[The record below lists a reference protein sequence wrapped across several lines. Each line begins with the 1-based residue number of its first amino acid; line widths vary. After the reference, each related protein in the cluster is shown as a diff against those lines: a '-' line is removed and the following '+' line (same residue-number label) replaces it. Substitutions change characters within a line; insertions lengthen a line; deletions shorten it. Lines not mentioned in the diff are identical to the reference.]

1 MDLGSRLDMQ
11 VPEFLCELFS
21 FDDRSADKTDFAV
34 ELFRC
39 FNRLVQTRHIGRIRS
54 NKYPPFRLT
63 HGFFE
68 ILREHL
74 FRRGKSGPVSTK
86 TIGHKRRNAFLCGLR
101 YFEEIH
107 PLLVSR
113 SQIEFVVRS
122 MVEIAYGCFNE
133 KVCRIGYGVRDMD
146 KGNGEITD
154 MNGAIR
160 KLHRLDNRLNIEFG

>member
-1 MDLGSRLDMQ
+1 MQ
-11 VPEFLCELFS
+11 VTEFLCQLFG
-21 FDDRSADKTDFAV
+21 FDDGSADKTDFAV

-39 FNRLVQTRHIGRIRS
+39 FNRLVQAGHIGRISS

-68 ILREHL
+68 ILCKHL

-86 TIGHKRRNAFLCGLR
+86 TIGEKCRNAFLCCLR
-101 YFEEIH
+101 YFEEFR

-122 MVEIAYGCFNE
+122 MVEIACRCFNE
-133 KVCRIGYGVRDMD
+133 KVCCIWYGVCDMD

-154 MNGAIR
+154 VNGTIR
-160 KLHRLDNRLNIEFG
+160 KLHCLDNGLQIEFG